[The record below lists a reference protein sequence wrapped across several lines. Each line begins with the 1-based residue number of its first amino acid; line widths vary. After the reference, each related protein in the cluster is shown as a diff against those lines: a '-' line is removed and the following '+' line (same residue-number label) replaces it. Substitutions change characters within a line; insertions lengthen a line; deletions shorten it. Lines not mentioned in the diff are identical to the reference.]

1 MSTIAKQ
8 FKVKEIVGAKVGLEL
23 EVEGSRLPSHVNEMW
38 EVKPD
43 GSLRGGLE
51 YVFSQPLGSVNT
63 KQALEAIAE
72 CFKTNRTVTD
82 YSFRTSTHVHVNV
95 SNLSLDVVKAIITLF
110 HLFEDEY
117 INFCAR
123 GRKANRFCLGMKDG
137 EGVIQNIKRFFT
149 DNNVPRA
156 DHGKYSA
163 MNMCT
168 LSTFGTLEFRTLE
181 GTDNWERIYTW
192 VRVLLALRK
201 AGKDI
206 GSPKAVLGMNKE
218 ELAAMLFPTERLKNS
233 FLKEGWEGR
242 YEMNR
247 SVGWDAF
254 YKVSK

>member
-1 MSTIAKQ
+1 MSTIAKT
-8 FKVKEIVGAKVGLEL
+8 FGVREIVGAKVGLEL
-23 EVEGSRLPSHVNEMW
+23 EIEGERLPSFVNEDW
-38 EVKPD
+38 DVKAD

-63 KQALEAIAE
+63 KAALESLAQ
-72 CFKTNRTVTD
+72 CFKDNRSVLD

-95 SNLSLDVVKAIITLF
+95 SNLSLDVTKAIIVLF

-123 GRKANRFCLGMKDG
+123 SRKSNRFCLGMKDG
-137 EGVIQNIKRFFT
+137 DGVLHNIRGFLNT
-149 DNNVPRA
+149 NAIPRI
-156 DHGKYSA
+156 DSGKYSA
-163 MNMCT
+163 MNLCT

-201 AGKDI
+201 AGKDL
-206 GSPKAVLGMNKE
+206 GTPKAVMGMKKE
-218 ELAAMLFPTERLKNS
+218 DLAALLFPTERLKNT

-242 YEMNR
+242 YEMNH

-254 YKVSK
+254 YKVA